1 MTKDLKTAARQR
13 LQKPRLRT
21 LEEYAQAEAQIRE
34 ILNRAMPN
42 SDPNFKGLI
51 GELGGTGYASLCLP
65 IEQPRGEE

>member
-1 MTKDLKTAARQR
+1 MNQESKKPARPR
-13 LQKPRLRT
+13 LQTLRLRT

-65 IEQPRGEE
+65 IEQPREEE